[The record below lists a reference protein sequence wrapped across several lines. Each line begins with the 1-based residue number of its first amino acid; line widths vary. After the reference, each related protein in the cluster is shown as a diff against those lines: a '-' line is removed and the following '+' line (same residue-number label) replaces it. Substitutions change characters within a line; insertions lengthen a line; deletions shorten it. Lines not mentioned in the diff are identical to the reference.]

1 MERGGGHDGE
11 ELPDVQPVLLL
22 LRAEG
27 EEEGDQAVRQYLLI
41 SMYSYLL
48 ISTYLPVW
56 KVLGCEE
63 AAVLAAAG
71 LGGGHQPRAAPRR
84 RQGQPDRYLDIYLSK
99 YLTI

>member
-27 EEEGDQAVRQYLLI
+27 EEAGDQAVRLSTHIYLYLLF
-41 SMYSYLL
+41 
-48 ISTYLPVW
+48 W
-56 KVLGCEE
+56 KVLCCKE

-71 LGGGHQPRAAPRR
+71 LRGGHQPRAAPRR
-84 RQGQPDRYLDIYLSK
+84 RQGQPDRCL
-99 YLTI
+99 

>member
-27 EEEGDQAVRQYLLI
+27 EEEGDQAVKLSTHIYLYLLVCKI
-41 SMYSYLL
+41 
-48 ISTYLPVW
+48 
-56 KVLGCEE
+56 LGCEE

-71 LGGGHQPRAAPRR
+71 LRGGHQPRAAPRR
-84 RQGQPDRYLDIYLSK
+84 RQG
-99 YLTI
+99 

>member
-27 EEEGDQAVRQYLLI
+27 EEAGDQAVRLSTHI
-41 SMYSYLL
+41 YSYLL
-48 ISTYLPVW
+48 ISTFIYSYGRFSAVKRQLSWPLLDSVADTSLALRPAAD
-56 KVLGCEE
+56 KVSLI
-63 AAVLAAAG
+63 
-71 LGGGHQPRAAPRR
+71 
-84 RQGQPDRYLDIYLSK
+84 DIYLSK